1 MRSVMMQNG
10 VRPATMLLSACM
22 AVLISAMVAGCAV
35 TSPNSVRGSAP
46 SVSASETT
54 HFDSLEGLVTG
65 STAVVDATMTDIR
78 PGRTIT
84 GDLDGSFTFTLVTI
98 EIAEPLAGEDIG
110 RTVTLEEDG
119 VLAPIPEVGDRSIY
133 FLWRKRDGDGMY
145 FRIVN
150 SQGRYQVDGIALVPV
165 NPDDALAKDLAALG
179 LAGLTDHVRDIGRA
193 GAAKQ

>member
-1 MRSVMMQNG
+1 MAPTRHWQTLLLG
-10 VRPATMLLSACM
+10 ATAV
-22 AVLISAMVAGCAV
+22 AVLAGLDQSGV
-35 TSPNSVRGSAP
+35 TRQGSDAQP
-46 SVSASETT
+46 VGSWEVSASETT
-54 HFDSLEGLVTG
+54 HYASLEGLVTG
-65 STAVVDATMTDIR
+65 STAVVDATVTDVQ

-84 GDLDGSFTFTLVTI
+84 GDLDESFTFTLVTI

-150 SQGRYQVDGIALVPV
+150 SQGRYQVVGSMLVPV
-165 NPDDALAKDLAALG
+165 NPVDALAKDLAALG
-179 LAGLTDHVRDIGRA
+179 LADLTHQIRDIGEA
-193 GAAKQ
+193 GTAQ